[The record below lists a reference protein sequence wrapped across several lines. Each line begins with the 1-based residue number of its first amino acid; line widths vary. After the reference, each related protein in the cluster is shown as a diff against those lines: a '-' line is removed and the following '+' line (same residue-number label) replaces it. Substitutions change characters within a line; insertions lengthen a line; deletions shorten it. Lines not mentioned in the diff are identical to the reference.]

1 MKKNFFNAL
10 VVFSLVLVFGCSKD
24 NQNDPTKKTVVT
36 NVSLPSMVCSKCAN
50 TIQKAVYHVDGV
62 KDVEV
67 DVDKKTAEIT
77 YVPYQTNVETIERA
91 INEAGYDANNTKRDS
106 SAYEGLEKCCK
117 ING

>member
-1 MKKNFFNAL
+1 MKRNLIYTVAL
-10 VVFSLVLVFGCSKD
+10 FSLVLIFGCSKG

-36 NVSLPSMVCSKCAN
+36 NISLPSMVCSKCAN

-62 KDVEV
+62 KDVDI
-67 DVDKKTAEIT
+67 DVDKKMAAIT
-77 YVPYQTNVETIERA
+77 YVPYQTNIETIERA